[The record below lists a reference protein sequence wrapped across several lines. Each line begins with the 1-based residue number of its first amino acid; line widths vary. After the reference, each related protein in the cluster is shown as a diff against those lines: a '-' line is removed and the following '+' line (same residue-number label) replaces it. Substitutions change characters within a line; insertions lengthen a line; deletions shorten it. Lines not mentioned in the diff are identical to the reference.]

1 MTNNKEFVPYELALE
16 LKQLGFD
23 EPCLGYYADKTG
35 EDKTIYTV
43 GTVQNSINSMSVHLN
58 TNCRSYE
65 FSAPTYSQAFRWF
78 RETFN
83 LHSNISSWRDDN
95 NLSFSH
101 EFEIYDLQGCWE
113 GDAST
118 TYEETELACLKK
130 LIEIVKTYGGGEQ

>member
-1 MTNNKEFVPYELALE
+1 MKDFTLYPEALE
-16 LKQLGFD
+16 LKQLGFN
-23 EPCLGYYADKTG
+23 EPCNTCYDKLKMVASYGASVFDYKNYNTSGYM
-35 EDKTIYTV
+35 V
-43 GTVQNSINSMSVHLN
+43 S
-58 TNCRSYE
+58 R
-65 FSAPTYSQAFRWF
+65 PTYSQAFRWF

-118 TYEETELACLKK
+118 TYEEAELACLKK

>member
-1 MTNNKEFVPYELALE
+1 MRDKDFAPYPEALE

-23 EPCLGYYADKTG
+23 EPCFAWHVSETYGLEIGGVIKD
-35 EDKTIYTV
+35 DL
-43 GTVQNSINSMSVHLN
+43 LN
-58 TNCRSYE
+58 DAVL
-65 FSAPTYSQAFRWF
+65 APTYSQAFRWF

-83 LHSNISSWRDDN
+83 LHSNISSWRDDD

-118 TYEETELACLKK
+118 TYEEAELGCLRK
-130 LIEIVKTYGGGEQ
+130 LIEIVKEGNK